1 MNIILKETLLNYE
14 VHQFLSDQI
23 LFILLLIRS
32 LTNSVV
38 PTEDE
43 RKTNFF
49 STIHG
54 ISMVSVSHALYHVTQ
69 IIHTHDYQPQCMVL
83 ASASTKRN
91 RRETRHTHQQS
102 VHSASTQAPNINAG

>member
-43 RKTNFF
+43 RKSNFF

-54 ISMVSVSHALYHVTQ
+54 ISMVSVSHALNHVTQ
-69 IIHTHDYQPQCMVL
+69 IIHTHDYQPQCMVSL
-83 ASASTKRN
+83 GVDKKKQTGDATHSATKLSQCQHASA
-91 RRETRHTHQQS
+91 EH
-102 VHSASTQAPNINAG
+102 